1 MQSQKFKENIT
12 NFTLL
17 SPWILTFLIFW
28 VYPIIYSFYL
38 SFNEYNTL
46 NREITFVGFD
56 NYLKLGDDEIFWIA
70 LKNTLLFTSVT
81 VPIITILS
89 VSLAALVNN
98 IMTKFKEFFRA
109 SYFLPSITSLV
120 VLSLI
125 FSNLYSQNGY
135 ISFLANSLGFT
146 SPENGWLLDPN
157 TALPSIMAMDI
168 WISIGYYMVIFIAG
182 MQTIS
187 NDYYEY
193 ADLMGLSKFKQF
205 IKITIPLLKP
215 TFTFV
220 IIINTIKSFQIFVE
234 IYIMTKGGPLNST
247 TTLVYHIFNN
257 AFEKVNS
264 MGYASVIAYSLFIII
279 LSISLVQNFLL
290 KDKD

>member
-1 MQSQKFKENIT
+1 MYKQKLKENFT
-12 NFTLL
+12 NITLL

-56 NYLKLGDDEIFWIA
+56 NYLKLGEDEIFWIA
-70 LKNTLLFTSVT
+70 LKNTLLFTAVT

-98 IMTKFKEFFRA
+98 KMTRFKEFFRA

-146 SPENGWLLDPN
+146 SPANGWLLDPN

-193 ADLMGLSKFKQF
+193 ADLMGLSSFQQF

-247 TTLVYHIFNN
+247 TTLVFHIFNN
-257 AFEKVNS
+257 AFEKANS